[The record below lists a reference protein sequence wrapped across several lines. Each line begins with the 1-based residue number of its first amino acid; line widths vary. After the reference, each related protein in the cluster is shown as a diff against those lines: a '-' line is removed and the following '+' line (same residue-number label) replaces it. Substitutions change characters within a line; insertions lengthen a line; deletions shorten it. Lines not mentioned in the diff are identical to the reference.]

1 MLLQIM
7 SGIDLSVCPH
17 DARQPKSQQAN
28 PPSLVVMPRAN
39 LQVYQPKALFIKEV
53 VVVEAGWPANKSELE
68 LGLSKT
74 STN

>member
-1 MLLQIM
+1 MLLPIM

-39 LQVYQPKALFIKEV
+39 LQVINPKHFLLKKLLLLKQGGQPTRAS
-53 VVVEAGWPANKSELE
+53 WN
-68 LGLSKT
+68 LG
-74 STN
+74 

>member
-1 MLLQIM
+1 MLLPIM

-39 LQVYQPKALFIKEV
+39 LQVINPKHFLLKKLLLLK
-53 VVVEAGWPANKSELE
+53 AGWPANKSELE